1 MLIKTFSITQNM
13 EAQSGYGSD
22 KYTAG
27 ATEHGAFLAKG
38 RLTGLQFDTFFTDDL
53 YFKPGKLL

>member
-1 MLIKTFSITQNM
+1 M